1 MVMTMPTV
9 AARLVM
15 VFIVC
20 DVWMCRYICEEPPLW
35 GESLK
40 RRLLVYKRGEALK
53 IGSSNDT

>member
-15 VFIVC
+15 VFIVY

-35 GESLK
+35 DSPQRGGSL
-40 RRLLVYKRGEALK
+40 RIGEAKL
-53 IGSSNDT
+53 SR